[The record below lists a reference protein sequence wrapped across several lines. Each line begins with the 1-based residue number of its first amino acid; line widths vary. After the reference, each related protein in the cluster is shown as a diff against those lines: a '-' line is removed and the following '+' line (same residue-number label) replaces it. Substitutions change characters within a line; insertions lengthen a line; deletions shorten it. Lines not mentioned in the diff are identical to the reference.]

1 MRIPRDLSGEELAF
15 LLQRFGYHITR
26 QTGSHMRLTTLQG
39 GEHHIIPIVFVSASA
54 HRPDV
59 NVRAH
64 PAKPFGLFLA
74 PEGGF
79 AD

>member
-1 MRIPRDLSGEELAF
+1 MKIRENPYYPCPSVSYEGEA
-15 LLQRFGYHITR
+15 RV
-26 QTGSHMRLTTLQG
+26 
-39 GEHHIIPIVFVSASA
+39 IPIAFVSVSA
-54 HRPDV
+54 YRPDV

-64 PAKPFGLFLA
+64 PAKSFGLFLA

>member
-1 MRIPRDLSGEELAF
+1 MWELIASD
-15 LLQRFGYHITR
+15 GTR
-26 QTGSHMRLTTLQG
+26 YPLTAG
-39 GEHHIIPIVFVSASA
+39 IIPIAFVSASA

>member
-1 MRIPRDLSGEELAF
+1 MEFWKKTTKGTKNFYDTHCIYFGQRRSPGRKRSGLSYQL
-15 LLQRFGYHITR
+15 
-26 QTGSHMRLTTLQG
+26 RLFRTAG
-39 GEHHIIPIVFVSASA
+39 
-54 HRPDV
+54 RPDV

-64 PAKPFGLFLA
+64 YAKPFGLFLA

>member
-1 MRIPRDLSGEELAF
+1 MCLSSAIKKIGMVQNLLTLLVVIPVA
-15 LLQRFGYHITR
+15 
-26 QTGSHMRLTTLQG
+26 
-39 GEHHIIPIVFVSASA
+39 FVSVSA